1 MYFTFQECV
10 IKNTHKKPNR
20 KITDFADSGFI
31 NSRSVEETKED
42 WEYSVWSGAS
52 AQPAPPQ
59 PVKRKRGPTKK
70 DKSESKQAKLDQ
82 LTLVS

>member
-1 MYFTFQECV
+1 M
-10 IKNTHKKPNR
+10 
-20 KITDFADSGFI
+20 
-31 NSRSVEETKED
+31 EETKED